1 MEANKATFTQRS
13 PEEVREWYYRA
24 KARIAAK
31 EAEIRAMYDEE
42 KQMRKEAKE
51 KHTYDLEFV

>member
-1 MEANKATFTQRS
+1 MNTETFTFTHRS
-13 PEEVREWYYRA
+13 PEEVREWFYRA

-42 KQMRKEAKE
+42 KRMKS
-51 KHTYDLEFV
+51 

>member
-1 MEANKATFTQRS
+1 MNTKMSTFTHRS
-13 PEEVREWYYRA
+13 PEEVREWFYRA

-42 KQMRKEAKE
+42 KRMKS
-51 KHTYDLEFV
+51 